1 MAPRSPKTFKEQIML
16 CGSNFK
22 VASRPPNTFAHSI
35 LPLRAPSHLRTT
47 LLHTYFRAYIAQ
59 RSQMIFDNV
68 HAVGVLSPCALVWTN
83 CQSKNALPRIRNSAQ
98 RPTLSECFE
107 ATLTLAADYRSV
119 GTSAISKDSLT
130 LNSCCLSAIH
140 RPPARLRGH
149 GGLLS
154 EP

>member
-1 MAPRSPKTFKEQIML
+1 
-16 CGSNFK
+16 
-22 VASRPPNTFAHSI
+22 
-35 LPLRAPSHLRTT
+35 
-47 LLHTYFRAYIAQ
+47 
-59 RSQMIFDNV
+59 MIFDNA

-83 CQSKNALPRIRNSAQ
+83 CQSKNAFPRIRNSAQ

-119 GTSAISKDSLT
+119 VTSAIYKDSLT

-154 EP
+154 AMTGLHIDYREKCSNIFALSAGKVTSGRQ